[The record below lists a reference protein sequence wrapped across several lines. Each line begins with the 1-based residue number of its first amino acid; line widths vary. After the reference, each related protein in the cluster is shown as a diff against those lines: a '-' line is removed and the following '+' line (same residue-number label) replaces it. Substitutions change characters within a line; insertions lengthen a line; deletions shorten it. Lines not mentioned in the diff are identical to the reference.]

1 MPCQPGCLTL
11 VAQRHD
17 GDRICISV
25 TDTGIGMSEETRARL
40 FSPFFT
46 TKSDGTGL
54 GLISCK
60 RIAESY
66 GGLIQVCSELGVGTR
81 FDLIL
86 WHVHRLQGCQRKM
99 CLQCLAMAS
108 VS

>member
-1 MPCQPGCLTL
+1 MTL

-86 WHVHRLQGCQRKM
+86 LKTCTGFKGVRGKCACSAWPWPAYLDR
-99 CLQCLAMAS
+99 
-108 VS
+108 